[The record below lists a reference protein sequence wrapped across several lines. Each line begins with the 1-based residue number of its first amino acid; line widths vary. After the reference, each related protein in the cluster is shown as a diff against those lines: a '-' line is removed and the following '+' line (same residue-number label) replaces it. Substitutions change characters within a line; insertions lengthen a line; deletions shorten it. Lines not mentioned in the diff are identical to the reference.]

1 MRPDDVHVTTAEA
14 LVLLGQARP
23 PVTAHHIK
31 QWSKRRRGRA
41 ARLVPVG
48 QRGRAALWAW
58 ADLLRLERDTRS
70 KRGGA
75 GRADQDQVP
84 SNRAR

>member
-1 MRPDDVHVTTAEA
+1 MPPDDVHVTTVEA
-14 LVLLGQARP
+14 LVLLGRARP

-31 QWSKRRRGRA
+31 QWSKRRRGGA

-48 QRGRAALWAW
+48 RRGRAALWAW
-58 ADLLRLERDTRS
+58 SDLLQLERDTRS
-70 KRGGA
+70 RRGGA
-75 GRADQDQVP
+75 YRADRDEVP